1 VYIAE
6 FGNGQGCGGKVV
18 TRITMSS
25 MKPFL
30 THLTRR
36 LLIILPIIIWVTNL
50 FCHLFIPYSTNAQAG
65 QKHLVNDEVFIYQ
78 IAPDKKGGKAYKL
91 LYLVEAPI
99 DVFWKFKTDF
109 DNDFLVKN
117 KYIRK
122 HNFIS
127 QNGNTFITE
136 DKYTHGPDV
145 YFRWQT
151 TVFPETYRLD
161 FVLLN
166 PKQCRQ
172 KFHYG
177 YIQLESIAEGTRVTQ
192 VAYFDFWGVSLWA
205 NYPWRGGMKDFL
217 SYTAHWEQET
227 ILHLEG
233 RYERETHK

>member
-6 FGNGQGCGGKVV
+6 FGNGDGCGGKVV
-18 TRITMSS
+18 TRIAMSS

-36 LLIILPIIIWVTNL
+36 LLIILPIIIWVTNP
-50 FCHLFIPYSTNAQAG
+50 FCHLFIPFTISAQAG

-78 IAPDKKGGKAYKL
+78 LAPDKRGGKAYKL
-91 LYLVEAPI
+91 VYPVEVPI

-192 VAYFDFWGVSLWA
+192 VAYFDFWGVSLWT

-233 RYERETHK
+233 RYDRETHK

>member
-1 VYIAE
+1 
-6 FGNGQGCGGKVV
+6 
-18 TRITMSS
+18 M
-25 MKPFL
+25 
-30 THLTRR
+30 
-36 LLIILPIIIWVTNL
+36 
-50 FCHLFIPYSTNAQAG
+50 PYSTNAQAK
-65 QKHLVNDEVFIYQ
+65 QKRFVNDEVFIYQ
-78 IAPDKKGGKAYKL
+78 IAPDKRGGKAYKL
-91 LYLVEAPI
+91 VYLVEVPI
-99 DVFWKFKTDF
+99 EVYWKFKTDF

-127 QNGNTFITE
+127 QNGNTFLTE
-136 DKYTHGPDV
+136 DKYTHGADV
-145 YFRWQT
+145 NFRWQT

-177 YIQLESIAEGTRVTQ
+177 HIQLESVAERTRVTQ

-227 ILHLEG
+227 ILHVKF
-233 RYERETHK
+233 RYYNEIHK